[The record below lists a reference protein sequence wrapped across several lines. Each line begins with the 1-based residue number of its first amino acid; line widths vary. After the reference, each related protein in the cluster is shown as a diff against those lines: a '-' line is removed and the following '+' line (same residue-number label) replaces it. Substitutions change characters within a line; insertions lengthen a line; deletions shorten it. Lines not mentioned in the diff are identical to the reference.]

1 MKIWLSNYDE
11 EYWRFWS
18 LDRSAAIIFFRSDQF
33 LRADYLT
40 YFERHNCSSES
51 DKFNASKIIEK

>member
-18 LDRSAAIIFFRSDQF
+18 LDRSAAIIFFRSDQHM
-33 LRADYLT
+33 RADYLT
-40 YFERHNCSSES
+40 YFERHNCSSDWAEV
-51 DKFNASKIIEK
+51 NASEIIEK